1 VYIDKLL
8 KILRKSGFGCTIFG
22 VFFGAVVYADDIF
35 LLSASRSDLQIMINE
50 CQKFGAKMNL
60 KFGTNPNPEKSKTKC
75 LIFSKGR
82 RKNDN
87 IKKVEL
93 DGNELPW
100 VQSVKHLGHTLQSN
114 NSMTMDINMKRGS
127 FISKVNSLIQ
137 EFHYASP
144 DVMLRLVQA
153 YACNMYGSN
162 TWDLFSPECQ
172 KIYTSYNV
180 AIRNILKLPRKTHRY
195 LL

>member
-1 VYIDKLL
+1 MVIRLLLFIYTNQQYTARWGNVTSNYFSVRNGVRQGGVSSGIFFVVYIDKLL

-144 DVMLRLVQA
+144 DVMLRLV
-153 YACNMYGSN
+153 
-162 TWDLFSPECQ
+162 
-172 KIYTSYNV
+172 
-180 AIRNILKLPRKTHRY
+180 
-195 LL
+195 